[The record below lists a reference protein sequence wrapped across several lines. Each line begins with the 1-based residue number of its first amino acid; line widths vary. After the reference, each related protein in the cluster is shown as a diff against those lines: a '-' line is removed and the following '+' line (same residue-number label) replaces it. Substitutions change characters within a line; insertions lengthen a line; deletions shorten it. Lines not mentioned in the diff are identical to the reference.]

1 MVERKIPY
9 ERLGYGRLLKAK
21 ELKKI
26 TQKGSLQF
34 AIESLGM
41 HAERKI
47 KYGFKKVR
55 RSSKTIGQIS

>member
-41 HAERKI
+41 HAEREI